1 MNSIHDSDRN
11 LALEL
16 VRVTETAAI
25 AAAPWVGRGEKNL
38 ADKAA
43 VEAMREMINTVDMS
57 GVVVIGE
64 GEKDDAPMLHNGE
77 EVGNGLGPK
86 CDVAVDPIDGTSL
99 TANGMNGAISVIAL
113 APRGSMYD
121 PSAVFYMNKIVTGP
135 EASGVIDINASTK
148 VNIQAVAKAK
158 RMSISDITVVVLN
171 RPRHDILLKEIRETG
186 ARIRLIQ
193 DGDVAAA
200 IETARPDTGIDLLMG
215 IGGTPEGVITAAA
228 MICLGGS
235 IQGTLHPKDAEEKAR
250 ALAAGHDLSKVFN
263 TRDLINSDDVFLSAT
278 GITDGEL
285 LRGIRYMPY
294 GSISQSLVM
303 RGKSKTVR
311 LIQTEHHLK

>member
-1 MNSIHDSDRN
+1 MAIPDRN

-16 VRVTETAAI
+16 VRVTETAAL
-25 AAAPWVGRGEKNL
+25 AAAPWVGRGDKDL
-38 ADKAA
+38 ADGAA
-43 VEAMREMINTVDMS
+43 VAAMRAMINTVDMN

-64 GEKDDAPMLHNGE
+64 GEKDNAPMLHNGE
-77 EVGNGLGPK
+77 NVGNGEGPH

-99 TANGMNGAISVIAL
+99 TAQGVNGAISVIAV
-113 APRGSMYD
+113 APRGTMFD
-121 PSAVFYMNKIVTGP
+121 PQDSFYMNKLVTGP
-135 EASGVIDINASTK
+135 AAAHAIDIKAS
-148 VNIQAVAKAK
+148 VAENISAVARAK
-158 RMSISDITVVVLN
+158 NLAISDVTVVLLN
-171 RPRHDILLKEIRETG
+171 RPRHLELIAEIRQAG

-200 IETARPDTGIDLLMG
+200 IETALPDSGVDLLMG

-235 IQGTLHPKDAEEKAR
+235 IQGQLHLNGVNDSRILTTKD
-250 ALAAGHDLSKVFN
+250 LC
-263 TRDLINSDDVFLSAT
+263 NSEDVFIAAT

-285 LRGIRYMPY
+285 VKGIRYTPF
-294 GSISQSLVM
+294 GAISHSLVM

-311 LIQTEHHLK
+311 KIETQHHLK

>member
-1 MNSIHDSDRN
+1 MSPHAPDRN

-16 VRVTETAAI
+16 IRVTETAAL
-25 AAAPWVGRGEKNL
+25 AASPWVGRGEKDL
-38 ADKAA
+38 ADGAA
-43 VEAMREMINTVDMS
+43 VKAMREMINTVDMR

-64 GEKDDAPMLHNGE
+64 GEKDNAPMLHNGE
-77 EVGNGLGPK
+77 EVGNQDGPL

-113 APRGSMYD
+113 APRGAMFD
-121 PSAVFYMNKIVTGP
+121 PAGAFYMNKIVTGP
-135 EASGVIDINASTK
+135 QAAHVIDIKAT
-148 VNIQAVAKAK
+148 VAQNINAVAQAK
-158 RMSISDITVVVLN
+158 GLKVGDITVVVLN
-171 RPRHDILLKEIRETG
+171 RPRHDNLIAEIRAAG

-200 IETARPDTGIDLLMG
+200 IETARAGTGVDLLMG

-235 IQGTLHPKDAEEKAR
+235 IQGQLYIEGKGLGPVLR
-250 ALAAGHDLSKVFN
+250 
-263 TRDLINSDDVFLSAT
+263 TRDLVNSDDVFLAAT

-285 LRGIRYMPY
+285 VHGIRHTPF
-294 GSISQSLVM
+294 GAVSQSIVM
-303 RGKSKTVR
+303 RGKSRTVR
-311 LIQTEHHLK
+311 IVNTEHYLK

>member
-1 MNSIHDSDRN
+1 MNTPKNPDRN

-38 ADKAA
+38 ADQAA

-77 EVGNGLGPK
+77 EVGNGLGPA

-113 APRGSMYD
+113 APRGAMYD

-135 EASGVIDINASTK
+135 DAAGVIDIKASTK

-158 RMSISDITVVVLN
+158 RMSVSDITVVVLN
-171 RPRHDILLKEIRETG
+171 RPRHDLLLKEIREAG

-228 MICLGGS
+228 MICLGGE
-235 IQGTLHPKDAEEKAR
+235 IQGILHPKDADEKAR
-250 ALAAGHDLSKVFN
+250 ALAAGHDLNKVFK
-263 TRDLINSDDVFLSAT
+263 TRDLVNSDDVFLSAT

-285 LRGIRYMPY
+285 LRGIRYMSY

-303 RGKSKTVR
+303 RGKSQTVR